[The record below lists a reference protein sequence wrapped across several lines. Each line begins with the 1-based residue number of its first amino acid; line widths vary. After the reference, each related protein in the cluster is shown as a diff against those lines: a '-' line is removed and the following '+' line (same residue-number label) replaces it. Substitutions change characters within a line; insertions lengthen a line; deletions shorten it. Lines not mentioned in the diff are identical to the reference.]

1 MPEIYLTHQVKER
14 LRCEEKSRKNWGKF
28 HILPKRFFGCCLCLC
43 PLRPNQ
49 LQLSN
54 SYHFYLSIRLASA
67 WSADTDLLSCA
78 LQVKCLS
85 ITFITSKESFLDVR
99 CVRSLD
105 LMFVPLYAE
114 GAVVWNRVSY
124 IQIPFVIAGRWGNVS
139 RNEWAMFVW
148 WLRWGKTGT
157 SPALRKIL
165 LNIKNS

>member
-54 SYHFYLSIRLASA
+54 SYHFYSSIRLASA

-114 GAVVWNRVSY
+114 GAVVSNRVSY
-124 IQIPFVIAGRWGNVS
+124 IQIPCVIAGRRGNIS
-139 RNEWAMFVW
+139 LNE
-148 WLRWGKTGT
+148 
-157 SPALRKIL
+157 
-165 LNIKNS
+165 